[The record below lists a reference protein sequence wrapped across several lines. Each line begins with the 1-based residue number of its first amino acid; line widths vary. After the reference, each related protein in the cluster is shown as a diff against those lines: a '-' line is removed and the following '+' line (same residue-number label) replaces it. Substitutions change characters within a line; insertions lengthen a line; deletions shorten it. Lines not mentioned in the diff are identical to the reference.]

1 MSTYPN
7 SSIKIEWDN
16 RTGQLLKGTV
26 FLKVDSG
33 TGRLSKSKDNV
44 DFRQQMW
51 ESRIVVMLGLTNSTE
66 VTQEMDD
73 LYQTFKPQT
82 YASTKRATS
91 LKIAQQVSDR
101 RKE

>member
-1 MSTYPN
+1 
-7 SSIKIEWDN
+7 
-16 RTGQLLKGTV
+16 
-26 FLKVDSG
+26 
-33 TGRLSKSKDNV
+33 
-44 DFRQQMW
+44 
-51 ESRIVVMLGLTNSTE
+51 MLGLTNSTE